1 MKRTLSLAAVAVLA
15 SCSQEAPVP
24 ALPPTPTTARHAAP
38 APRYIAL
45 PGQAAVAVNSDV
57 DAAFDQQ
64 VAAYAGQTPALPAQP
79 ALVPL
84 SPMVSA
90 PTTQPADTAATPGAA
105 ATPDVAAAVAGAAAT
120 AGAALNG
127 AMTDITS
134 AAGAPAADITA
145 ATGGSMNYKI
155 RITNDTPGR
164 IFVEAQDAA
173 GTIYPC
179 GFMENGRTFTTPMEN
194 AAPVKGPI
202 TVVVRDPDQPGA
214 PEIRRYKVDPPAAN
228 YNGKAI
234 GINILKGGRYMA
246 SVDGQIYYATPIP
259 DEPEPQPNAPAPA
272 ADGAPAAPAPTPAP
286 AAAPEPA
293 APAPAEPAHV
303 DPAPAAQ

>member
-1 MKRTLSLAAVAVLA
+1 MKRTLSLAAFAVLA

-24 ALPPTPTTARHAAP
+24 ALPPTPTPAAHHAAP

-64 VAAYAGQTPALPAQP
+64 VAAYAGQTPAMPGPSSLA
-79 ALVPL
+79 PL
-84 SPMVSA
+84 SPMA
-90 PTTQPADTAATPGAA
+90 TTPTTPAVDTAAAPGAP
-105 ATPDVAAAVAGAAAT
+105 ATPNVAAAVADAAAT

-127 AMTDITS
+127 AMADVS
-134 AAGAPAADITA
+134 AAAAPA
-145 ATGGSMNYKI
+145 GGNMNYKI

-194 AAPVKGPI
+194 AEPVKGPI

-259 DEPEPQPNAPAPA
+259 DEPEPQPNTPAPA
-272 ADGAPAAPAPTPAP
+272 ADSAPATPSAT
-286 AAAPEPA
+286 PEPA

>member
-1 MKRTLSLAAVAVLA
+1 MKRTLSLVALSLLA
-15 SCSQEAPVP
+15 SCAQPVPPVALPRTPAAPVQTHTST
-24 ALPPTPTTARHAAP
+24 PTP
-38 APRYIAL
+38 RYVAL
-45 PGQAAVAVNSDV
+45 PGQAPVAVNSDV

-64 VAAYAGQTPALPAQP
+64 VAAYAEEGTATQAPAQP
-79 ALVPL
+79 QP
-84 SPMVSA
+84 A
-90 PTTQPADTAATPGAA
+90 PTAPTAAPTDVTSAITDAA
-105 ATPDVAAAVAGAAAT
+105 QN

-127 AMTDITS
+127 AIADI
-134 AAGAPAADITA
+134 AAAAPTIPDPEADVTAPA
-145 ATGGSMNYKI
+145 GGSMNYKV

-214 PEIRRYKVDPPAAN
+214 PEIRRYKVDPPSVN
-228 YNGKAI
+228 YDGKAI

-246 SVDGQIYYATPIP
+246 SVDGQVYYTTPAP
-259 DEPEPQPNAPAPA
+259 AEPEPQPSAPAP
-272 ADGAPAAPAPTPAP
+272 GL
-286 AAAPEPA
+286 
-293 APAPAEPAHV
+293 
-303 DPAPAAQ
+303 

>member
-1 MKRTLSLAAVAVLA
+1 MKRTMSLAALALLA
-15 SCSQEAPVP
+15 SCSQPAPLP
-24 ALPPTPTTARHAAP
+24 ALPHAPAAPVHTSAP
-38 APRYIAL
+38 APRYVAL
-45 PGQAAVAVNSDV
+45 PGQAPVAVSNDV

-64 VAAYAGQTPALPAQP
+64 VAAYTGQTAGVQTP
-79 ALVPL
+79 V
-84 SPMVSA
+84 A
-90 PTTQPADTAATPGAA
+90 PYAP
-105 ATPDVAAAVAGAAAT
+105 VAGAPDMTGALTDAAT
-120 AGAALNG
+120 AAGSALQGAVADV
-127 AMTDITS
+127 T
-134 AAGAPAADITA
+134 AAVQPPVEDITA
-145 ATGGSMNYKI
+145 PTGGNMNYKV

-214 PEIRRYKVDPPAAN
+214 PEIRRYKVDPPSGN

-246 SVDGQIYYATPIP
+246 SVDGQVYYATPVP
-259 DEPEPQPNAPAPA
+259 DEPEPQPNTP
-272 ADGAPAAPAPTPAP
+272 APAPTPAG
-286 AAAPEPA
+286 
-293 APAPAEPAHV
+293 
-303 DPAPAAQ
+303 

>member
-1 MKRTLSLAAVAVLA
+1 MMPIAMKRTLSLAVVVVLA
-15 SCSQEAPVP
+15 SCSQEAPLP
-24 ALPPTPTTARHAAP
+24 ALPSAPTAAAHHAAP
-38 APRYIAL
+38 APRFVAL
-45 PGQAAVAVNSDV
+45 PGQAAVPVNSDV

-64 VAAYAGQTPALPAQP
+64 VAAYAGQG
-79 ALVPL
+79 
-84 SPMVSA
+84 SA
-90 PTTQPADTAATPGAA
+90 PVAATPAA
-105 ATPDVAAAVAGAAAT
+105 PSVDITAAPAVSTPDITAPAANVVSAVTDAASA

-127 AMTDITS
+127 AVADVT
-134 AAGAPAADITA
+134 AAATGAAPSVPAPVADITA
-145 ATGGSMNYKI
+145 PAGGSMNYKI

-194 AAPVKGPI
+194 AAPIKGPI

-214 PEIRRYKVDPPAAN
+214 PEIRRYKVDPPSGN

-259 DEPEPQPNAPAPA
+259 DEPEPQPNTPAP
-272 ADGAPAAPAPTPAP
+272 APAAPAP
-286 AAAPEPA
+286 A
-293 APAPAEPAHV
+293 APAPA
-303 DPAPAAQ
+303 PAPAA